1 MEEEP
6 VEPDSGVDVE
16 ECEVEPNAC
25 ALQEPLN
32 LRLGF
37 TTRLLGRARWGT
49 KCTHSGNCSVL
60 PWQKISMTYNL

>member
-37 TTRLLGRARWGT
+37 TARRALGSGLGRV
-49 KCTHSGNCSVL
+49 S
-60 PWQKISMTYNL
+60 